1 MSGPVRIEPVFLD
14 KIWGSTRVEPWFPS
28 TTRKIGEV
36 WFPCEREIPLLVKFI
51 FTEEA
56 LSVQVHPPDDCARAH
71 ENSAGKTEMWHILR
85 ADPGA
90 RLALG
95 FKEPLSPQRL
105 RETALSGEIEQL
117 LNWIDVKPGQSFLVE
132 AGTVHAIGGGIAL
145 CEIQQFSDVTYRL
158 YDYGRPRE
166 LHLDKAIQVAQT
178 GMHPGPRQPVPSID
192 GWNLLAESRYFRTE
206 ARAVDKPWQYR
217 GQPDGPQLLIVLEGQ
232 GQVDAQ
238 PFAAGQAWLIPAA
251 TPGFMISAAPSA
263 RLLRT
268 FVPT

>member
-1 MSGPVRIEPVFLD
+1 MSVPVRIAPVFLD

-28 TTRKIGEV
+28 TDRKIGEV

-56 LSVQVHPPDDCARAH
+56 LSVQVHPEDEFARAH

-95 FKEPLSPQRL
+95 FREPLPPQRI

-117 LNWIDVKPGQSFLVE
+117 LNWIDVSPGQTFLVE
-132 AGTVHAIGGGIAL
+132 AGTVHAIGGGLAL
-145 CEIQQFSDVTYRL
+145 CEIQQFSDITYRL

-166 LHLDKAIQVAQT
+166 LHLDKAVLVAHT
-178 GMHPGPRQPVPSID
+178 GVHPGASVPVPAAD
-192 GWNLLAESRYFRTE
+192 GWMLLAQSRYFRTE
-206 ARAVDKPWQYR
+206 ARTIEGRFEYR
-217 GQPDGPQLLIVLEGQ
+217 GAAERPQLLIVLEGQ
-232 GQVDAQ
+232 GEIGSKS
-238 PFAAGQAWLIPAA
+238 FSAGQAWLMPADA
-251 TPGFMISAAPSA
+251 GPVPITSAKPM
-263 RLLRT
+263 RVLRT
-268 FVPT
+268 FVPG